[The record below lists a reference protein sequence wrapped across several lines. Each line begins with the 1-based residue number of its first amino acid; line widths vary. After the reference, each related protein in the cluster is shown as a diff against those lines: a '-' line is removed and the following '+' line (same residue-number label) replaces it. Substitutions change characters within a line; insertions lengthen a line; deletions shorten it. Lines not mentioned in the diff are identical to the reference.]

1 MPRKIIVALCAIFGI
16 MAIGLGVFMMTNQK
30 VNDTDFK
37 LLWNNFTEQDVAPKV
52 NLDNK
57 TKAIVTLGALIAT
70 QSQNLYTQVL
80 QTALT
85 KGDISA
91 VEAKE
96 IVYQSVA
103 YVGYAKAY
111 DFFFATHKAIAA
123 AGVDDN
129 TPPQSTTD
137 IKNRFDKGLAVQKH
151 IFGEV
156 IDLQYQNSSP
166 EQLHIQKFLSANC
179 FGDYYTRRG
188 LDLNQRELL
197 TFAILIS
204 LGGADAQ
211 VKGHIKGNYNIGNSK
226 QLMLDTITYL
236 LPYIG
241 YPRSLNAISALNEVI
256 PQNKEK

>member
-1 MPRKIIVALCAIFGI
+1 MSRKIIVALCSIFGAAGI
-16 MAIGLGVFMMTNQK
+16 AIGVFIMTNQK
-30 VNDTDFK
+30 DNDTEFK
-37 LLWNNFTEQDVAPKV
+37 SLWNNFIEQDVAPKV

-70 QSQNLYTQVL
+70 QSQNIYTQVL
-80 QTALT
+80 QTALAN
-85 KGDISA
+85 GDISA

-256 PQNKEK
+256 PQNEEK